1 MHRPFSILDDLVKQ
15 GRIRLSK
22 PAARK
27 PEQRESGKLISRASD
42 LSEGELFEQA
52 MEDVRPLAD
61 NNAPPPA
68 RGPVEIRASDDEAE
82 ALKVLE
88 EFCRSGRVDV
98 ELSREYVEHSS
109 DPAGRLYLEGLRNG
123 RFAIQAHLDLH
134 GVTLGRAR
142 DAVDTFIEASVRGGH
157 SCVRIVH
164 GRGLHSPEKHSP
176 LKENVQRWLRTRRLG
191 RYIVAYTS
199 ARAVDGG
206 GGAVYVLL
214 RRRALSGFSDQR
226 SAAKSQ

>member
-27 PEQRESGKLISRASD
+27 PRLRVSDKLISGSSN
-42 LSEGELFEQA
+42 LSEEKLFEQA
-52 MEDVRPLAD
+52 MEDVRPLAAG
-61 NNAPPPA
+61 NVSPPL

-109 DPAGRLYLEGLRNG
+109 DPVGRLYLEGLRNG
-123 RFAIQAHLDLH
+123 RFAIQTHLDLH
-134 GVTLGRAR
+134 GVELERAR
-142 DAVDTFIEASVRGGH
+142 DAVDTFIDASVRAGH

-164 GRGLHSPEKHSP
+164 GRGLHSPEKHSR

-191 RYIVAYTS
+191 RYIIAYTS
-199 ARAVDGG
+199 ARLVDGG

-214 RRRALSGFSDQR
+214 RSR
-226 SAAKSQ
+226 S

>member
-22 PAARK
+22 PVTRK
-27 PEQRESGKLISRASD
+27 PRLHISGKLIRRASD
-42 LSEGELFEQA
+42 LSEEQLFDQA
-52 MEDVRPLAD
+52 MEDVRPLTAG
-61 NNAPPPA
+61 NASPPL
-68 RGPVEIRASDDEAE
+68 RGPVEILASDDEAD

-109 DPAGRLYLEGLRNG
+109 DPVGRLYLEGLRNG
-123 RFAIQAHLDLH
+123 RFAIRAHLDLH
-134 GVTLGRAR
+134 GVKLERAR
-142 DAVDTFIEASVRGGH
+142 NAVDTFIEASVRAGH

-164 GRGLHSPEKHSP
+164 GRGLHSPEKHSR

-191 RYIVAYTS
+191 RYIIAYTS
-199 ARAVDGG
+199 ARLVDGG

-214 RRRALSGFSDQR
+214 RSR
-226 SAAKSQ
+226 S

>member
-22 PAARK
+22 PVTRK
-27 PEQRESGKLISRASD
+27 PRLHISGKLIRRASD
-42 LSEGELFEQA
+42 LSEEQLFEQA
-52 MEDVRPLAD
+52 MEDVRPLAAG
-61 NNAPPPA
+61 NASPPL
-68 RGPVEIRASDDEAE
+68 RGPVEILASDDEAN
-82 ALKVLE
+82 AFKVLE

-109 DPAGRLYLEGLRNG
+109 DPVGRLYLEGLRNG

-134 GVTLGRAR
+134 GVKLDRAR
-142 DAVDTFIEASVRGGH
+142 DAVDTFIEASVRAGH
-157 SCVRIVH
+157 SCLRIVH
-164 GRGLHSPEKHSP
+164 GRGLHSPEKHSR

-191 RYIVAYTS
+191 RYIIAYTS
-199 ARAVDGG
+199 ARLVDGG

-214 RRRALSGFSDQR
+214 RSR
-226 SAAKSQ
+226 S

>member
-27 PEQRESGKLISRASD
+27 AEQRVSSKLISRASD
-42 LSEGELFEQA
+42 LSEEQLFEQA

-61 NNAPPPA
+61 CNASPPV

-109 DPAGRLYLEGLRNG
+109 DPVGRLYLEGLRNG

-134 GVTLGRAR
+134 GLKLERAR
-142 DAVDTFIEASVRGGH
+142 DAVDTFIEASVRAGH

-191 RYIVAYTS
+191 RYIIAYTS
-199 ARAVDGG
+199 ARLVDGG

-214 RRRALSGFSDQR
+214 RHR
-226 SAAKSQ
+226 

>member
-22 PAARK
+22 PVTRK
-27 PEQRESGKLISRASD
+27 PRLHISGKLIRRASD
-42 LSEGELFEQA
+42 LSEEQLFEQA
-52 MEDVRPLAD
+52 MEDVRPLASG
-61 NNAPPPA
+61 NASPPL
-68 RGPVEIRASDDEAE
+68 RGPVEILASDDEAD

-109 DPAGRLYLEGLRNG
+109 DPVGRLYLEGLRNG

-134 GVTLGRAR
+134 GVKPERAR
-142 DAVDTFIEASVRGGH
+142 DAVDTFIEASVRAGH

-164 GRGLHSPEKHSP
+164 GRGLHSPEKHSR

-191 RYIVAYTS
+191 RYIIAYTS
-199 ARAVDGG
+199 ARLVDGG

-214 RRRALSGFSDQR
+214 RSR
-226 SAAKSQ
+226 S

>member
-27 PEQRESGKLISRASD
+27 PRLPVPDKIISGSSN
-42 LSEGELFEQA
+42 LSEEQLFEQA
-52 MEDVRPLAD
+52 MEDVRPLAAD
-61 NNAPPPA
+61 NASPPL

-98 ELSREYVEHSS
+98 QLSREYVEHSS
-109 DPAGRLYLEGLRNG
+109 DPVGRLYLEGLRNG

-134 GVTLGRAR
+134 GVELERAR
-142 DAVDTFIEASVRGGH
+142 DEVDTFIAASVRAGH

-164 GRGLHSPEKHSP
+164 GRGLHSPEKHSR

-191 RYIVAYTS
+191 RYIIAYTS
-199 ARAVDGG
+199 ARLVDGG

-214 RRRALSGFSDQR
+214 RSR
-226 SAAKSQ
+226 S